1 MPKDLASFPGLKRTT
16 LGMSLPKNIRYHNVD
31 FMQPPELS
39 SLDLI
44 SFFSNYFFFFSL
56 YRVAPFGMKAPSFP
70 AMSTKPDPSERKL
83 KRAATVTYG
92 FERHS
97 KKALLLRWCQKI
109 TEDYDV
115 RK

>member
-1 MPKDLASFPGLKRTT
+1 M
-16 LGMSLPKNIRYHNVD
+16 
-31 FMQPPELS
+31 
-39 SLDLI
+39 
-44 SFFSNYFFFFSL
+44 
-56 YRVAPFGMKAPSFP
+56 APFGIKAPSFP
-70 AMSTKPDPSERKL
+70 VMSTKPDPSERKL
-83 KRAATVTYG
+83 KRAATVTCG